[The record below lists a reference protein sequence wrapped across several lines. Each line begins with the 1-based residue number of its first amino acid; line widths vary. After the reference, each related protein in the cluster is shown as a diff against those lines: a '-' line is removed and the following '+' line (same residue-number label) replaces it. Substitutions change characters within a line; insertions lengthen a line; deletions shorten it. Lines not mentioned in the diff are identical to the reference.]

1 MWLVFTPLPMP
12 GFYTSKIYQDLIQE
26 TLRDQEFLAAL
37 KNTKNKGW
45 LK

>member
-1 MWLVFTPLPMP
+1 MCLVFTPLLMP
-12 GFYTSKIYQDLIQE
+12 GFYTSKIYQDLIQK